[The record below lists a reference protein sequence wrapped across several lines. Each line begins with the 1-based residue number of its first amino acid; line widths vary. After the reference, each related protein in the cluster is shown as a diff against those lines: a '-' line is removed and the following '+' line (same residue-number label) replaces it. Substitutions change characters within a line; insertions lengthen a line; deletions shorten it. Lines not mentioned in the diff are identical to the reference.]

1 MKRLLVFTFLF
12 VFALQAIGFAAVGGS
27 KPKVSSPPTQA
38 PTTKQAAP
46 AAPAP
51 DASSGYKPS
60 APASSYSEKA
70 PATAAKP
77 GTAPAQQPSSGGF
90 MRNMA
95 LFGGGMMLGGL
106 LGNMFGFGAGS
117 FFAEMIGMLFNV
129 MLLAGVFMGARFLWN
144 KYKQNQEEKKRASRD
159 YRDY

>member
-1 MKRLLVFTFLF
+1 MKRLLLLTMIL
-12 VFALQAIGFAAVGGS
+12 VFAFHAVGFAAVSSS
-27 KPKVSSPPTQA
+27 KPK
-38 PTTKQAAP
+38 

-51 DASSGYKPS
+51 AKPPTTQQQAAPDAGGYKPS

-77 GTAPAQQPSSGGF
+77 NPQTMPQQQPATGSF

-95 LFGGGMMLGGL
+95 LFGGGMLLGSL

-117 FFAEMIGMLFNV
+117 FFAEMIGALFNI
-129 MLLAGVFMGARFLWN
+129 LLLVGVFLGARYLWSR
-144 KYKQNQEEKKRASRD
+144 YKQRQAEKNR
-159 YRDY
+159 YRN